1 MGFDYDSLVVGADK
15 SSKKSEHKI
24 ELTPTE
30 QLSQEI
36 RRRKIEAETSKKE
49 KASVQTEVVKPEKPV
64 KSSDKSKTKKTPSD
78 YVNMRTF
85 PLSVV
90 GLAQAEFP
98 TATTRANAVAA
109 YMLIK
114 SGESLEGKVLPDE
127 VKTLVKEYKG
137 DKTAFT
143 MAERLDSMDKR
154 QMNIINKL
162 NELELMIGYILCDR
176 LGYRRETS
184 SSPRDVNFNENAM
197 FDMLMRAREQSTEMT
212 KQIQYRTGRPM
223 KQNER
228 NDIK

>member
-1 MGFDYDSLVVGADK
+1 MSFDYDSLIVGAGK
-15 SSKKSEHKI
+15 APKKSESQI

-30 QLSQEI
+30 QLTQEV
-36 RRRKIEAETSKKE
+36 RRRKIESATEKKE
-49 KASVQTEVVKPEKPV
+49 EKPVQTEKVKKAEPV
-64 KSSDKSKTKKTPSD
+64 KSSDKAKSKKTPSD

-109 YMLIK
+109 YMIIK

-143 MAERLDSMDKR
+143 TAERLDNIDRR

-162 NELELMIGYILCDR
+162 NELELMIGYILYDR

-197 FDMLMRAREQSTEMT
+197 FDMLMRAREQSVEMT

-228 NDIK
+228 DDIK

>member
-1 MGFDYDSLVVGADK
+1 MSFDYDSLIVGAGK
-15 SSKKSEHKI
+15 SQKKSEPQI

-30 QLSQEI
+30 QLTQES
-36 RRRKIEAETSKKE
+36 RRRKVELMTEKKE
-49 KASVQTEVVKPEKPV
+49 EKPVQTEKVRKAESVKP
-64 KSSDKSKTKKTPSD
+64 SDKAKSKKTPSD

-109 YMLIK
+109 YMIIK
-114 SGESLEGKVLPDE
+114 SGESLDGKVLPDE
-127 VKTLVKEYKG
+127 VKTLVKAYKG